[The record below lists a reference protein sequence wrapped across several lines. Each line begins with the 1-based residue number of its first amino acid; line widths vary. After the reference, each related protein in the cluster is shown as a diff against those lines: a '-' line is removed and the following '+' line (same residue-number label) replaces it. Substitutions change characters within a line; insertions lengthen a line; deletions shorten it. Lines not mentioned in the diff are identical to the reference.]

1 MFLVSNHLL
10 LGRVVLSLD
19 LVDNDPIL
27 VDQGAEDQ
35 ISCLL
40 FDEDIAIRANLL
52 KTSRSSDP
60 EHSLPC
66 ISPCESI
73 VELIRELKTIFV
85 FFKIWVEVQ

>member
-19 LVDNDPIL
+19 FVDNDPVL

-40 FDEDIAIRANLL
+40 FDEDVAIRANLL
-52 KTSRSSDP
+52 ETS
-60 EHSLPC
+60 
-66 ISPCESI
+66 
-73 VELIRELKTIFV
+73 
-85 FFKIWVEVQ
+85 